1 MVLLETSASTAALD
15 DALVKAQSQ
24 IKHAS
29 KDGINPHF
37 KSKYADLGAVFDACR
52 EALTKAGIAVTQ
64 WPAGS
69 DDGKL
74 HLITRLSHKGE
85 WMQCGMSIPMDK
97 QNAHGVGSAITYARR
112 YALSAALGI
121 VADEDDDG
129 NAAVAKPKTQAAQA
143 KEFEPTP
150 EAEDGAKAWV
160 AQQRGAL
167 NIMAIAEDVKDWKRR
182 AAKPLAKL
190 ETAYPELHTT
200 LMDVYDMAMERVTGR
215 L

>member
-1 MVLLETSASTAALD
+1 LD

-29 KDGINPHF
+29 KEGINPHF
-37 KSKYADLGAVFDACR
+37 KSKYADLGSVFDACR

-64 WPAGS
+64 WPAAS

-85 WMQCGMSIPMDK
+85 WMQCKMGIPMDK

-129 NAAVAKPKTQAAQA
+129 NAAVAKPKVQA
-143 KEFEPTP
+143 PP
-150 EAEDGAKAWV
+150 EED
-160 AQQRGAL
+160 
-167 NIMAIAEDVKDWKRR
+167 EDVKQGAINWMRDERGSLNVMTIAEEVKDWRKRK
-182 AAKPLAKL
+182 AKPLAKL
-190 ETAYPELHTT
+190 EANYPDIYEQ
-200 LMDVYDMAMERVTGR
+200 LMQSYDLALERVTGR
-215 L
+215 VQ